1 MDVLNYMLLIE
12 YDGTAFQGWQ
22 AQRKGRTVQTEIESA
37 IRHIAGQSKV
47 NLIGSGRTDT
57 GVHAQGQVAN
67 VRLTNK
73 FTPERLRL
81 AINSQLAEDVR
92 IQEVKVVPFDFH
104 ARNSAYRRRYS
115 YSIAQGSPV
124 LGREYIWCLKHSISH
139 DILKECA
146 TYVRGTH
153 DFVGFSKANA
163 DVNSTICRVN
173 ASRWEFTKSR
183 VVYHISANRFLHHMV
198 RYLVGTMVEVARGRY
213 TLNQFRSQL
222 VERGGAL
229 TVYRA
234 PAQGLVL
241 DQVLYPAASTQIQK
255 DSPDNGLIDSHFNP
269 TELS

>member
-22 AQRKGRTVQTEIESA
+22 TQRKGRTVQSEIESA
-37 IRHIAGQSKV
+37 IRHIAGQSKI

-57 GVHAQGQVAN
+57 GVHARGQVAN
-67 VRLTNK
+67 VRLANK
-73 FTPERLRL
+73 LAPEKLRL

-92 IQEVKVVPFDFH
+92 IQDVRVVPFDFH
-104 ARNSAYRRRYS
+104 ARNSAHRRKYS

-124 LGREYIWCLKHSISH
+124 LGREYVWCLKHSINL
-139 DILKECA
+139 DMLKECA
-146 TYVRGTH
+146 AYVRGTH

-163 DVNSTICRVN
+163 DVNSTVCRISS
-173 ASRWEFTKSR
+173 SRWEFTKNR
-183 VVYHISANRFLHHMV
+183 MIYHISANRFLHHMV

-213 TLNQFRSQL
+213 APNQFRSQL

-241 DQVLYPAASTQIQK
+241 DEVLYLPASTQIQK
-255 DSPDNGLIDSHFNP
+255 DSPGNGFNESHSNLDEF
-269 TELS
+269 S